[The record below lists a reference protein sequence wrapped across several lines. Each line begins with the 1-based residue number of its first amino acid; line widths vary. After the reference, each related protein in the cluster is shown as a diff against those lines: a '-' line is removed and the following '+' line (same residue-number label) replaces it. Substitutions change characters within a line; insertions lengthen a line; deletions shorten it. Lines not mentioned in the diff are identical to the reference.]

1 MDKQFR
7 DSQVPL
13 GTALQQT
20 IAAIEGD
27 RVNVQQLLALIGEQG
42 LLFFCIILTLPFLL
56 PVSIPGV
63 STAFGLVIIFIGI
76 SVTFNRTLWLPSR
89 LLRHQMES
97 EHLIPVLEKG
107 ATFFGRLERWMGE
120 RLTLLTNGP
129 LVNRVHGLSVIAGGV
144 LLLFPLSFVPFS
156 NTLPALSILLLSL
169 GMIQRDGY
177 AILAGYVALVLTVVY
192 FAGLALLA
200 VLGGQSLLQL

>member
-1 MDKQFR
+1 
-7 DSQVPL
+7 
-13 GTALQQT
+13 
-20 IAAIEGD
+20 
-27 RVNVQQLLALIGEQG
+27 
-42 LLFFCIILTLPFLL
+42 
-56 PVSIPGV
+56 
-63 STAFGLVIIFIGI
+63 
-76 SVTFNRTLWLPSR
+76 
-89 LLRHQMES
+89 
-97 EHLIPVLEKG
+97 
-107 ATFFGRLERWMGE
+107 MGE